1 MGNGM
6 PIVPPI
12 GAPLRVRVVG
22 DTSENS
28 YKSRVADLDDEFLYA
43 DVPVHQGTGR
53 EMDVHVDTTWVI
65 EYAASENDV
74 YQYCSRVLGLSYIPT
89 PAVRLVH
96 PLRGSDLVR
105 IQRREYF
112 RVSLDAQVKLTC
124 LRTGESY
131 VAQAIDISGGGL
143 AVHTRDPV
151 DIEYRDRVHVDV
163 TLPHTGYRLQAPCQV
178 VRVEAEGT
186 GRTLSMQFVD
196 IPERVR
202 DQVVRYTFMRQRA
215 LRRRIDS

>member
-6 PIVPPI
+6 PIVPPV

-28 YKSRVADLDDEFLYA
+28 YKSRVADLDDEFIYA

-53 EMDVHVDTTWVI
+53 EMDVHVDTMLVV
-65 EYAASENDV
+65 EYAASDNDV
-74 YQYCSRVLGLSYIPT
+74 YQYTSPILGLSYIPT
-89 PAVRLVH
+89 PAVRLTH
-96 PLRGSDLVR
+96 PLKSPDLTR

-112 RVSLDAQVKLTC
+112 RVSLDAPVKLTC
-124 LRTGESY
+124 ERTGETHT
-131 VAQAIDISGGGL
+131 AQAVDISGGGL
-143 AVHTRDPV
+143 AVRTREPV
-151 DIEYRDRVHVDV
+151 DIQFRDRVAIDV
-163 TLPHTGYRLQAPCQV
+163 TLPYTGYRLQVRCQV
-178 VRVEAEGT
+178 VRVEEEGR
-186 GRTLSMQFVD
+186 GRTVSMQFVE

-215 LRRRIDS
+215 LRR

>member
-1 MGNGM
+1 M
-6 PIVPPI
+6 PIVPRV
-12 GAPLRVRVVG
+12 GAPLRVRVAG

-43 DVPVHQGTGR
+43 DVPVHQGTGK
-53 EMDVHVDTTWVI
+53 EMEVHVDTTLVV

-74 YQYCSRVLGLSYIPT
+74 YQYRSRVLGLSYIPT
-89 PAVRLVH
+89 PAVRLEH
-96 PLRGSDLVR
+96 PLKSSDLTR

-124 LRTGESY
+124 LRTGETY
-131 VAQAIDISGGGL
+131 LTHAVDISGGGL
-143 AVHTRDPV
+143 AVRTREPV
-151 DIEYRDRVHVDV
+151 DIQFRDRVGIEV
-163 TLPHTGYRLQAPCQV
+163 TLPYTGFRLQAMCQV
-178 VRVEAEGT
+178 VRIEEEGM

-196 IPERVR
+196 MPERVR

-215 LRRRIDS
+215 LRRR